1 MIVDTRPVRRIG
13 KGANEVM
20 FEEQP
25 NGTLFLTA
33 MSPPTL
39 RVCYRNVRMGEA
51 HSKEEAGGLE
61 FHLGH

>member
-1 MIVDTRPVRRIG
+1 MKHFKIKSIEDANVNVETLIIKRTVGDLLLSRI
-13 KGANEVM
+13 
-20 FEEQP
+20 P
-25 NGTLFLTA
+25 
-33 MSPPTL
+33 PPTL